1 MKEKFTACA
10 FWQSTG
16 SGHVW
21 CLTDGSVVAHDWVKD
36 LDPRLFFPTR
46 EGAQAALSA
55 AQTDG
60 RISRGMRV
68 CVNDAR

>member
-46 EGAQAALSA
+46 ESAQAALSA